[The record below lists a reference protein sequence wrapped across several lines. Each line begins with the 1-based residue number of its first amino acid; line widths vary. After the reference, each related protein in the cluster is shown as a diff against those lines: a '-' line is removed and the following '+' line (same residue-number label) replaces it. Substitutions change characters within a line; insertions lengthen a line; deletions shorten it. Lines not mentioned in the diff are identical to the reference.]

1 MASPA
6 QTDYVALPA
15 IPKTKSSS
23 SVPFSTRI
31 CVVKCPAVTIVTC
44 VKVRDG
50 LVLGT
55 DSMAHITRQ
64 QQFLRFYENARKLFQ
79 VGKLPMGAMSY
90 GLGNLGN
97 RSIESLM
104 REFGES
110 LEGRV
115 SVNTVGKELFGFMKE
130 KYDALA
136 EGMPED
142 EELPALGFY
151 LAGYSRGQVFAEE
164 REFQLP
170 RDSEPLTPRN
180 KEEFGAAWRGV
191 EAPFHR
197 LSKGYGFLVRQRLE
211 SAGVT
216 AEQAGEL
223 LDDLEIDVIFDGMPV
238 QDAVDY
244 ATFILKTTIGY
255 TTFAMDVS
263 PCGGPLQVATI
274 LPDNGYEW
282 LSRPILE
289 MH

>member
-1 MASPA
+1 M
-6 QTDYVALPA
+6 
-15 IPKTKSSS
+15 
-23 SVPFSTRI
+23 
-31 CVVKCPAVTIVTC
+31 TIVTC

-55 DSMAHITRQ
+55 DSMAHITRGE
-64 QQFLRFYENARKLFQ
+64 QFLRFYENAHKLFQ
-79 VGKLPMGAMSY
+79 VGKLPMGVMSY
-90 GLGNLGN
+90 GLGNLGH

-115 SVNTVGKELFGFMKE
+115 SVNTVGKELFAFMKE

-142 EELPALGFY
+142 DELPALGFY

-164 REFQLP
+164 REFQFP
-170 RDSEPLTPRN
+170 RDTAPLTPRD
-180 KEEFGAAWRGV
+180 KEQFGAAWRGI

-197 LSKGYGFLVRQRLE
+197 LSMGYGFLVRQRLE
-211 SAGVT
+211 EAGV
-216 AEQAGEL
+216 ADEQVSAL
-223 LDDLEIDVIFDGMPV
+223 LDDLAMGVVFDGMPV

-255 TTFAMDVS
+255 TTFATDVS

-282 LSRPILE
+282 LARPMLE

>member
-1 MASPA
+1 
-6 QTDYVALPA
+6 
-15 IPKTKSSS
+15 
-23 SVPFSTRI
+23 
-31 CVVKCPAVTIVTC
+31 VTIVTC

-55 DSMAHITRQ
+55 DSMAHIIRG

-79 VGKLPMGAMSY
+79 VGDLPMGVMSY
-90 GLGNLGN
+90 GLGNLGH

-115 SVNTVGKELFGFMKE
+115 SVNTVGKELFAFMKE

-136 EGMPED
+136 EGLPD
-142 EELPALGFY
+142 EEGLPELGFY

-164 REFQLP
+164 REFQFP
-170 RDSEPLTPRN
+170 RDDEPQVVRE
-180 KEEFGAAWRGV
+180 KEEFGAHWRGV
-191 EAPFHR
+191 EPPFFR
-197 LSKGYGFLVRQRLE
+197 LNKGYGFLVRERLE
-211 SAGVT
+211 GAGMSK
-216 AEQAGEL
+216 EQAGEL
-223 LDDLEIDVIFDGMPV
+223 LDDLEMGVIFDGMPV

-244 ATFILKTTIGY
+244 ATFILNTTIGY
-255 TTFAMDVS
+255 TRFATDVS

-282 LSRPILE
+282 LEQPVLK

>member
-1 MASPA
+1 
-6 QTDYVALPA
+6 
-15 IPKTKSSS
+15 
-23 SVPFSTRI
+23 
-31 CVVKCPAVTIVTC
+31 VTC

-55 DSMAHITRQ
+55 DSMAHITRGQ
-64 QQFLRFYENARKLFQ
+64 RFLRFYENARKLFQ
-79 VGKLPMGAMSY
+79 VGSLPMGVMSY
-90 GLGNLGN
+90 GLGNLGH

-115 SVNTVGKELFGFMKE
+115 SVNTVGQELFSFMKE

-136 EGMPED
+136 EGLPED
-142 EELPALGFY
+142 DDEQLPALGFY

-164 REFQLP
+164 REFQFP
-170 RDSEPLTPRN
+170 RDSAPLVPRD
-180 KEEFGAAWRGV
+180 KEEFGAHWRGV
-191 EAPFHR
+191 EPAFHR
-197 LSKGYGFLVRQRLE
+197 LNKGYGFLVRTRLE
-211 SAGVT
+211 GAGMT
-216 AEQAGEL
+216 EQQASEL
-223 LDDLEIDVIFDGMPV
+223 LDDLEMPVIFDGMPV

-255 TTFAMDVS
+255 TRFASDVS

-282 LSRPILE
+282 LEQPVLR